1 MKKGYIKIHL
11 PKNDIIVRTLDV
23 MMELGQI
30 SAVEESN
37 NTLIVLDTWQN
48 RNNLRKIIRDAF
60 PEGEW
65 TETYLKE
72 QDWNQKWID
81 GFQPIPI
88 HDTLWITPPWH
99 AHKIAKNHEKIII
112 NPGNAFGTGT
122 HESTRLALELMSCLI
137 RPGDKVLDLGCGSG
151 ILSIAARKMG
161 ASVVHAIDND
171 PEIAHNLSENIKNNH
186 ITKITWEI
194 IDILQMNNFGCDLA
208 VINIQKHVI
217 LPLLARFNVAKE
229 IPNRVILAGL
239 LKEHRGDI
247 EFALEKQAY
256 TVIDTSQMNEWIAIA
271 AVKRSIN
278 ET

>member
-11 PKNDIIVRTLDV
+11 PKNNATVRTLDI

-30 SAVEESN
+30 STLEESN
-37 NTLIVLDTWQN
+37 DTLIVLDTWQH
-48 RNNLRKIIRDAF
+48 RNDLRKIIHDAF
-60 PEGEW
+60 PEGNW
-65 TETYLKE
+65 TETYLEE

-99 AHKIAKNHEKIII
+99 AHQIAENHEKIII

-122 HESTRLALELMSCLI
+122 HESTRLALEFMTRLI
-137 RPGDKVLDLGCGSG
+137 RPGDKILDLGCGSG

-161 ASVVHAIDND
+161 ASAVHAVDND
-171 PEIAHNLSENIKNNH
+171 PEIVHNLSENIKNNN
-186 ITKITWEI
+186 ITEITWEI
-194 IDILQMNNFGCDLA
+194 TDILQMSNFGCDLA
-208 VINIQKHVI
+208 VINIQKHI
-217 LPLLARFNVAKE
+217 IIPLLARFNVAKE
-229 IPNRVILAGL
+229 TPNRVILAGL
-239 LKEHRGDI
+239 LKEHREDI

-271 AVKRSIN
+271 AVKRSID